1 MQGRR
6 FSTEYRENFAK
17 LEGAHPQTD
26 RSHQHHAAN
35 KVTGRLPGDSWSSG
49 VSHLIEKLDEYV
61 QRSQLRI
68 IDIVRRGDRSAD
80 GTLSLS
86 EFHTVLSKIGISVDH
101 ADVADMVALIDVNH
115 DEQVEPRELQKLLRS
130 YRLGIK
136 QRKRK
141 EWQDT
146 AMDNLLTN
154 IRSALRRKGQKEKVN
169 LTYLL
174 RLIFN
179 HVDKEGAR

>member
-1 MQGRR
+1 
-6 FSTEYRENFAK
+6 
-17 LEGAHPQTD
+17 
-26 RSHQHHAAN
+26 
-35 KVTGRLPGDSWSSG
+35 
-49 VSHLIEKLDEYV
+49 
-61 QRSQLRI
+61 
-68 IDIVRRGDRSAD
+68 
-80 GTLSLS
+80 
-86 EFHTVLSKIGISVDH
+86 
-101 ADVADMVALIDVNH
+101 MVALIDVNH